1 MMDIPLSR
9 CRICDRLEDYL
20 RMVAESG
27 AYGPGP
33 VEQYVQGRMDF
44 ARRLEPQRFQR
55 KQPDGTTLEIR
66 RNPLPQGGFVTTY
79 TDISELK
86 RREEALEA
94 SEESYALVMQGVKE
108 GLRERWDDT
117 NEVTVSPRVKEID
130 EVSGARSALPLR

>member
-1 MMDIPLSR
+1 MVCVLFFKQKTAYER
-9 CRICDRLEDYL
+9 RISDWSSDVCSSDLRFEDYL

-79 TDISELK
+79 TDISDLK
-86 RREEALEA
+86 RREEALAA
-94 SEESYALVMQGVKE
+94 SEERYAQIGRAHV
-108 GLRERWDDT
+108 
-117 NEVTVSPRVKEID
+117 
-130 EVSGARSALPLR
+130 